1 MTREIF
7 AHVPYPLLAD
17 NLQAIVTV
25 GINPEIFFDAQTL
38 DTLIPEELAASMEAL
53 RQGGRCATIHA
64 PFMDLN
70 PGSFEPLLRDATIHR
85 FNQLLD
91 AARIVRPLSIVM
103 HPGYDRWRYGDR
115 QTEWLERSLPVWKE
129 VDSRASEIGCR
140 IAIENIFDDEPS
152 VLKALLDAIDSP
164 RFGHCFDI
172 GHWNLFHSVSLEEW
186 FETLGS
192 SIIHLHIHDN
202 HGTDD
207 DHLPLG
213 DGSIDFDTFFTLLKR
228 YAPDPIYAI
237 EAHDRTQV
245 LRARERL
252 LERLRAF

>member
-1 MTREIF
+1 MSREIF
-7 AHVPYPLLAD
+7 AHVPYPLLAE
-17 NLQAIVTV
+17 NLTPIIAT

-38 DTLIPEELAASMEAL
+38 ETLIPEELTAIMETL
-53 RQGGRCATIHA
+53 RQAGRRATIHA

-85 FNQLLD
+85 FRQTME
-91 AARIVRPLSIVM
+91 AARIVRPVSIVM

-115 QTEWLERSLPVWKE
+115 QTEWLERSLPVWEE
-129 VDSRASEIGCR
+129 VDIAAGEIGCR

-186 FETLGS
+186 FSVLGS

-213 DGSIDFDTFFTLLKR
+213 EGSIDFDTYFRLLR
-228 YAPDPIYAI
+228 QYAADPVYAI
-237 EAHDRTQV
+237 ETHDKNQV
-245 LRARERL
+245 LLARQRLEERL
-252 LERLRAF
+252 QTP